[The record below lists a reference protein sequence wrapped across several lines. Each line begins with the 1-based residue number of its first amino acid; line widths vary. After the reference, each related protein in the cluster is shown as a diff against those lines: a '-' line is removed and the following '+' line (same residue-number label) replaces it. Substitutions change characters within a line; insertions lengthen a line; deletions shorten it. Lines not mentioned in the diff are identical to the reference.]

1 MALECLVVVREPK
14 LQRALSGLL
23 TGLGVHTRMVP
34 DPEQATKAISES
46 RLDAVIVDCCD
57 FADGP
62 KFIRSMRKLP
72 ANAHSI
78 TFAILPPSAT
88 SKARTE
94 TEAHFILQ
102 QPLSLDL
109 ITRSLRA
116 ARNLML
122 QEKRRFFRYP
132 VNLPV
137 SLVSAGEE
145 LKARCT
151 NVSAGGM
158 ALASHPVLESTWAGR
173 LKFELPEKGGVIEAK
188 AEVAWMLP
196 DKTAGLRF
204 TTIADNVRTVL
215 EQWISARVVDEEPS
229 GIVRQG

>member
-14 LQRALSGLL
+14 LQRALSSLL
-23 TGLGVHTRMVP
+23 TGLGVHTTIVP
-34 DPEQATKAISES
+34 DPEQATKAIQES

-62 KFIRSMRKLP
+62 QFIRNMRKMP
-72 ANAHSI
+72 SNGHSI
-78 TFAILPPSAT
+78 TFAILPPNSS

-122 QEKRRFFRYP
+122 QERRRFFRYAID
-132 VNLPV
+132 LPV
-137 SLVSAGEE
+137 TLTSGGEE
-145 LKARCT
+145 MKIRCS
-151 NVSAGGM
+151 NLSAGGM
-158 ALASHPVLESTWAGR
+158 ALHANAVLEPNWTGKLR
-173 LKFELPEKGGVIEAK
+173 FELPEKGGAIEAR

-204 TTIADNVRTVL
+204 TMIADTLRTQL
-215 EQWISARVVDEEPS
+215 EQWISARVADEEP
-229 GIVRQG
+229 VTAPLK

>member
-14 LQRALSGLL
+14 LQRALSSLL
-23 TGLGVHTRMVP
+23 TGLGVHTTMVP
-34 DPEQATKAISES
+34 SPEQAMSAIRES

-62 KFIRSMRKLP
+62 QFIRNMRKMP
-72 ANAHSI
+72 SNGHSI
-78 TFAILPPSAT
+78 TFAILPPNAS
-88 SKARTE
+88 SSARTQ

-122 QEKRRFFRYP
+122 QERRRFFRYAIE
-132 VNLPV
+132 LPV
-137 SLVSAGEE
+137 TLISGGEE
-145 LKARCT
+145 LKVRCT
-151 NVSAGGM
+151 NLSAGGM
-158 ALASHPVLESTWAGR
+158 ALQANTVMEPNWTGR
-173 LKFELPEKGGVIEAK
+173 LRFELPEKGGTIDAK

-196 DKTAGLRF
+196 DKTTGVRF
-204 TTIADNVRTVL
+204 TMISDTLRTQL
-215 EQWISARVVDEEPS
+215 EQWISARVADEEPAT
-229 GIVRQG
+229 VPAK

>member
-14 LQRALSGLL
+14 LQRALSTLL
-23 TGLGVHTRMVP
+23 TGLGVHTQMVP
-34 DPEQATKAISES
+34 DLEQAAKAIRES

-57 FADGP
+57 FAEGP
-62 KFIRSMRKLP
+62 QLIRTMRKMP
-72 ANAHSI
+72 SNARSI
-78 TFAILPPSAT
+78 TFAILPPNAGSQLR
-88 SKARTE
+88 SE
-94 TEAHFILQ
+94 TAAHFILQ
-102 QPLSLDL
+102 QPLSVDL

-132 VNLPV
+132 VDFAVTLT
-137 SLVSAGEE
+137 SSGEE
-145 LKARCT
+145 LRARCS

-158 ALASHPVLESTWAGR
+158 ALRAHEVLTSTWAGKVR
-173 LKFELPEKGGVIEAK
+173 FELPERGGVIDAK

-204 TTIADNVRTVL
+204 TMIDDKLRTKL
-215 EQWISARVVDEEPS
+215 EQWISARVADEEPS
-229 GIVRQG
+229 AVTK